1 MPEFNDRTAWVTGA
15 SRGIGRA
22 IAQRLAAEGIRV
34 AVHYGTREKSAR
46 ETVEA
51 IERAGGRAFAVRAD
65 LLRDDAVDEL
75 FTALERELAGGPLHI
90 LVNNAAVAA
99 APGDPALA
107 AQNGHVAGLSDIT
120 PEEFDRLYRVNVRAP
135 FFVTQRA
142 LRLMADG
149 GRIVNVSSAV
159 TRIAWPL
166 LPYAMTKGALEMM
179 APRLANE
186 LGSRGITVNTVAPG
200 ITDTDMNSWVRQT
213 PGAEAGIS
221 ALTALCRLGQ
231 PRDIADIVAFL
242 VSDGARWITGQLLD
256 ASGGMALAPAMM

>member
-1 MPEFNDRTAWVTGA
+1 MPDLNDRTALVTGA
-15 SRGIGRA
+15 SRGIGKA
-22 IAQRLAAEGIRV
+22 IAQRLAAEGVRV
-34 AVHYGTREKSAR
+34 AVHYGTQEKAAE
-46 ETVEA
+46 ETVAA
-51 IERAGGRAFAVRAD
+51 IERAGGRAFPVRAD
-65 LLRDDAVDEL
+65 LVRDDAVEVL
-75 FTALERELAGGPLHI
+75 FAGLEKGLDGQPLHI
-90 LVNNAAVAA
+90 LVNNAGVAA

-107 AQNGHVAGLSDIT
+107 AQDGHVAGLSDVT

-142 LRLMADG
+142 LPLMADG

-200 ITDTDMNSWVRQT
+200 ITDTDMNRWVHEV

-221 ALTALCRLGQ
+221 AFTALRRLG
-231 PRDIADIVAFL
+231 RANDVADIVAFL
-242 VSDGARWITGQLLD
+242 ASHDARWITGQLLD
-256 ASGGMALAPAMM
+256 ASGGMAMAPAMM